1 MGFQTIE
8 RSITQQ
14 RIYALGRRFTQ
25 YSTVGVSTFALDLL
39 LIYLFKTYLGM
50 GNVAAVS
57 LGFALAITVNFF
69 CSYYWVFRGTERDRL
84 SGYVIFVS
92 LATLGLLVVLSGT
105 LLLVQL
111 FAVNIYLAR
120 SIVAAIVGLAN
131 FLINTFFNFKMIE
144 P

>member
-8 RSITQQ
+8 RSITPQ